1 MQTSYL
7 SELKE
12 TESAHREALVELQK
26 MRKTMEFMEQERV
39 EMVTK
44 VEAQIEK
51 ALASMAMDIDDSDKY
66 DLQPRSHLSLQ
77 SGGHLSCPSSQTSRS
92 CHTSDAGMQKQL
104 RSFGT
109 ESMLVDTYNPA
120 REDAQA
126 RFDLLKEDVIEEE
139 EDDEA
144 PQSPKMKHL
153 LASGGKGQQD
163 RMSAVDEGNRVSP
176 SVVTGLPKRCCK
188 SNKRSSPPIS
198 LFDEMTAL
206 TFFVC
211 MEF

>member
-7 SELKE
+7 SELRE

-26 MRKTMEFMEQERV
+26 MRETMEFMEQECA
-39 EMVTK
+39 EMVTE

-51 ALASMAMDIDDSDKY
+51 ALVSMAVDIDDSDKY
-66 DLQPRSHLSLQ
+66 DSWPGSHLSSQ
-77 SGGHLSCPSSQTSRS
+77 SGGCLSRPSSQTSHSR
-92 CHTSDAGMQKQL
+92 HTSDASMQKQL
-104 RSFGT
+104 CSFST
-109 ESMLVDTYNPA
+109 ESMLVDAYDPV

-144 PQSPKMKHL
+144 PQSPKMKHF

-163 RMSAVDEGNRVSP
+163 RMSAVDKGNRVSL
-176 SVVTGLPKRCCK
+176 SIATGLPKRCCK

-198 LFDEMTAL
+198 LFDEMMAL